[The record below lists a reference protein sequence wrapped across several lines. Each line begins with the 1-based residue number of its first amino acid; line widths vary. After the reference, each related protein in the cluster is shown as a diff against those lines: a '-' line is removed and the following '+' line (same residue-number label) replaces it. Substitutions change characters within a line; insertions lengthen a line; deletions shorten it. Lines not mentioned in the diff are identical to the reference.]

1 MADTPLPPTPLRLG
15 IVGANPERG
24 WARDTHVPALKAL
37 PGLEIY
43 AVSARTRQIADAA
56 LAAFG
61 AKRAFAD
68 SLELARDPDV
78 DIVVVTVKVPEH
90 RAIVLAALAAGKHVY
105 CEWPLAVDVAE
116 ARELAEAAAKAGT
129 HVAIGLQ
136 GAGSQAVE
144 HAAQLVASGAIG
156 TPQRLRV
163 VSTTNGWGAA
173 CPPNY
178 GYLQDRTT
186 GATLASIAGG
196 HTIAMIA
203 AVIGPVEEISA
214 CNSIL
219 NPQVSV
225 IGTGE
230 QIARTCCDHMLL
242 HTRHTNGCVANIEIV
257 GGDTS
262 PLTFELTGTKG
273 SLSIHG
279 QHPGGYQCAELTVT
293 CATGAPQPAPEFP
306 SLSQSAVNVARLYQ
320 RLENDI
326 RDNTRHSADFADAVR
341 LTEVLYAIEISS
353 DEGRAIAPEYGR
365 ESF

>member
-1 MADTPLPPTPLRLG
+1 MAAAALRLG

-24 WARDTHVPALKAL
+24 WARDTHVPALQAL
-37 PGLEIY
+37 PGLAIH
-43 AVSARTRQIADAA
+43 AVSARTQDIAAAA

-61 AKRAFAD
+61 ARKAYAD
-68 SLELARDPDV
+68 SLELARDPEV

-105 CEWPLAVDVAE
+105 CEWPLAIDVAE
-116 ARELAEAAAKAGT
+116 ARELAEAADKAGT

-136 GAGSQAVE
+136 GASSQAVE
-144 HAAQLVASGAIG
+144 HAAKLVAQGAIG
-156 TPQRLRV
+156 RPRRLRV
-163 VSTTNGWGAA
+163 FSTTNGWGAT
-173 CPPNY
+173 CPPHY

-196 HTIAMIA
+196 HTLAMVA
-203 AVIGPVEEISA
+203 AVVGAVEEVSA

-219 NPQVSV
+219 NPGVKV
-225 IGTGE
+225 IGSDDHV
-230 QIARTCCDHMLL
+230 IRTCADHMLL
-242 HTRHTNGCVANIEIV
+242 HTRHASGCVANIEIV

-262 PLTFELTGTKG
+262 PLTFELVGTGG

-293 CATGAPQPAPEFP
+293 CSSGEPQPGPEFP
-306 SLSQSAVNVARLYQ
+306 GLSQSAVNVARVYQ

-326 RDNTRHSADFADAVR
+326 RTGRRDSTDFTHALR
-341 LTEVLYAIEISS
+341 LTELLHAIDISS
-353 DEGRAIAPEYGR
+353 DEGRAIAPDDGR
-365 ESF
+365 ETF